1 VERGAIESALHR
13 AFGGLY
19 DIPVVGPII
28 PVAIVLFGVI
38 SLGALILIWL
48 ERKLAGH
55 IQSRRG
61 PLHHGPHG
69 LAQTVF
75 DVLKL
80 LIKEDIAPRKADRLI
95 MVIAPFIAFVPAC
108 LVYVTIP
115 MGKGWIVSDLNIG
128 LLWVVSVLS
137 LGPVGI
143 ILGGW
148 SSNNKWSLL
157 GGMRSAAQL
166 ISYEIPSV
174 LSLAAII
181 MLAGT
186 MSMKGLVD
194 AQEDYEFVLTLPGLI
209 AFIIFVTTSLAELNR
224 NPFDLPEA
232 ESELVAGFCTEYS
245 GFKFAIFF
253 LAEFANL
260 IALSMIAVTV
270 FLGGWHPPLFLPESF
285 GAGVLW
291 FGVKTAVMIM
301 VFQWIKWTLPRL
313 RIDQM
318 LNVCW
323 KGLIPMALANLALA
337 CIWIWADLGG
347 LLDRV
352 FARL

>member
-1 VERGAIESALHR
+1 MERGPIESLVHR
-13 AFGGLY
+13 LFAGLY
-19 DIPVVGPII
+19 GIPVLGWLI
-28 PVAIVLFGVI
+28 PIVLV
-38 SLGALILIWL
+38 LGMVALAALVLIWL
-48 ERKLAGH
+48 ERKVSGH

-61 PLHHGPHG
+61 PLHNGPHG
-69 LAQTVF
+69 LLQTVW
-75 DVLKL
+75 DALKL
-80 LIKEDIAPRKADRLI
+80 LVKEDIVPSSADRLI
-95 MVIAPFIAFVPAC
+95 MLMAPFVVFTPAV
-108 LVYVTIP
+108 LVYVVMP
-115 MGKGWIVSDLNIG
+115 FGKGWTVANLNIG

-148 SSNNKWSLL
+148 GSHNKWSLL

-174 LSLAAII
+174 LALGAIV
-181 MLAGT
+181 MMAGT
-186 MSMKGLVD
+186 MSMDGLVA
-194 AQEDYEFVLTLPGLI
+194 AQDQYEFVLTPPGLI
-209 AFIIFVTTSLAELNR
+209 AFVVYLVTALAELNR

-232 ESELVAGFCTEYS
+232 ESELVAGFVTEYS

-260 IALSMIAVTV
+260 LALSMITVTV
-270 FLGGWHPPLFLPESF
+270 FLGGWQPPSVLFFLPDS
-285 GAGVLW
+285 AQLPGVFW
-291 FGVKTAVMIM
+291 FAIKTTVMVF

-323 KGLIPMALANLALA
+323 KGLIPITLGNLALA
-337 CIWIWADLGG
+337 CIWLLLTEKSWA
-347 LLDRV
+347 R
-352 FARL
+352 